1 MGVILTPNVGTAVT
15 LEFKQ
20 IDVIDETENEVIPIP
35 NAVHYYVFLGNKG
48 STYTCTGMI
57 HSSAEYT
64 AMRAW
69 NAQNY
74 LTATYAGGVT
84 PLPEFP
90 SGTYWAI
97 VKRTLTRKGGYLNH
111 WEFNLSLMQV
121 FSGSTT
127 KADGSSL

>member
-1 MGVILTPNVGTAVT
+1 MGVTLTPNTGTAVT

-48 STYTCTGMI
+48 STYECQGMV
-57 HSSAEYT
+57 HSLAEYN

-69 NAQNY
+69 NGQNY
-74 LTATYAGGVT
+74 LTASAST
-84 PLPEFP
+84 LSEFTN
-90 SGTYWAI
+90 GTYWAV
-97 VKRTLTRKGGYLNH
+97 VKRTLTRKGGYLAH
-111 WEFNLSLMQV
+111 WEFKLTLMQV
-121 FSGSTT
+121 YSGSTT

>member
-1 MGVILTPNVGTAVT
+1 MGVTLTPNVGTAVT

-20 IDVIDETENEVIPIP
+20 IDVTDETENEVIPIP

-48 STYTCTGMI
+48 STYECSGMI
-57 HSSAEYT
+57 HSTADYN

-74 LTATYAGGVT
+74 LTASAST
-84 PLPEFP
+84 LSEFTN
-90 SGTYWAI
+90 GTYWAV
-97 VKRTLTRKGGYLNH
+97 VKRVLTRKGGYLNH
-111 WEFNLSLMQV
+111 WEFKLSLIQV
-121 FSGSTT
+121 YAGSTT